1 MQTGFRSP
9 TARAYPPRGAVH
21 HLPDCSDRIEPDNYL
36 GAGPA
41 FGRNH
46 RHAAYAQQRAVR
58 SEPRHS
64 PFGSLSPRTAAP
76 QSTHGLSRPSARDHG
91 APPRSRRSEPGQR
104 HRPPTQAASV
114 KDNQHRVDLLTHE
127 AGGSSRSPKCARML
141 PPVSDSSGT
150 LRANDR
156 RIGTASIRGLPAPSK
171 PYALCGGAGP
181 YAPSSPVAQDDA
193 LLSQPTRL
201 TSRDCQPLVARHEE

>member
-91 APPRSRRSEPGQR
+91 APPRSRRFEPGQR
-104 HRPPTQAASV
+104 HRPPTQGAFV
-114 KDNQHRVDLLTHE
+114 KDIQHRVDLLTHE
-127 AGGSSRSPKCARML
+127 AGGSSRSPKCANAAAGERFQRN
-141 PPVSDSSGT
+141 PPSERQADRDRPFSRPPGSIQA
-150 LRANDR
+150 LRTMRWRWAICTIKSCRPR
-156 RIGTASIRGLPAPSK
+156 RCATIPTHPVDEPGLPTTGRTA
-171 PYALCGGAGP
+171 
-181 YAPSSPVAQDDA
+181 
-193 LLSQPTRL
+193 
-201 TSRDCQPLVARHEE
+201 